1 MRNLKRVAMLI
12 IAFMI
17 VMTMPNI
24 AEAKAS
30 SKKIATGKKAL
41 KQINSYRKKA
51 GVDKL
56 EWSDE
61 LYGAC
66 IYRLKTSGYDKHEN
80 VIRDLKAYFGGLYY
94 TIDGEEAS
102 GFGENL
108 TRGQNN
114 MKAAV
119 RAWRKSEGHY
129 RNMIS
134 KDYKCCA
141 VAKYKNMYITLF
153 STASTAKIKALKSGA
168 DNNKTAIVNVKI
180 KSGETGEY
188 EASGNIVIYDTEDKW
203 NLTNTARI
211 KDSSGVDFKLT
222 VGHTYVVYCPK
233 IIAGD
238 NKVRRVEFTVTADG
252 NRIEL
257 VR

>member
-1 MRNLKRVAMLI
+1 MLI
-12 IAFMI
+12 IAFMMI
-17 VMTMPNI
+17 MTMPNV
-24 AEAKAS
+24 AVAKAS
-30 SKKIATGKKAL
+30 SKKITAGKKAL
-41 KQINSYRKKA
+41 KQINSYRSKA

-102 GFGENL
+102 RFGENL
-108 TRGQNN
+108 TRGQSN

-203 NLTNTARI
+203 NLTNSARI
-211 KDSSGVDFKLT
+211 KDSSGIDFKLT

-252 NRIEL
+252 NKIEL
-257 VR
+257 IS